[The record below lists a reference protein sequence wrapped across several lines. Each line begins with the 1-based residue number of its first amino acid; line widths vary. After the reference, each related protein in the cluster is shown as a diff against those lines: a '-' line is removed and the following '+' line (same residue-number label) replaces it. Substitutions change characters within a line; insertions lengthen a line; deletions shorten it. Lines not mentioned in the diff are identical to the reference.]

1 MTVPKG
7 ESTTIGFLSQEL
19 AFKEESQQEVVVKL
33 VIGDLLTIKRLN
45 INEQGMKKIKIE
57 HNEVTFTIIKNL
69 TMDLSKNIKFLTLAS
84 EIVFQNHSDE
94 PITFNDQLTKQSIN
108 LPANK
113 SISLPFNCQL
123 SSLYYQA
130 TSDG

>member
-57 HNEVTFTIIKNL
+57 HSEVTFTIIKNL

>member
-57 HNEVTFTIIKNL
+57 HSEVTFTIIKNL

-94 PITFNDQLTKQSIN
+94 PITFNDQSTK
-108 LPANK
+108 
-113 SISLPFNCQL
+113 
-123 SSLYYQA
+123 
-130 TSDG
+130 

>member
-1 MTVPKG
+1 VTVPKG
-7 ESTTIGFLSQEL
+7 ECTTIGFLSQEL

-57 HNEVTFTIIKNL
+57 HSEVTFTIIKNL